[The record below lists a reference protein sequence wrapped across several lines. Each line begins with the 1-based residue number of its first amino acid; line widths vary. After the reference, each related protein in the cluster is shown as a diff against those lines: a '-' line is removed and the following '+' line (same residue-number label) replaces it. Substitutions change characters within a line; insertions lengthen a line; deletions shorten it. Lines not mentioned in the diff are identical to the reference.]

1 MPICARIATEKRP
14 RQSKVVGNGRERGV
28 TLMDGLSGLSQLD
41 RIERKL
47 DALIEALA
55 EEPDDQE
62 ETVEVVTMDGQRYT
76 APVNPKGFL

>member
-1 MPICARIATEKRP
+1 MA
-14 RQSKVVGNGRERGV
+14 GNGRERGV

-47 DALIEALA
+47 DALIESLA